1 MGAESFGQT
10 LRRLRLRA
18 GMSIRDLARLAS
30 CGKSYISDLEH
41 GRGTPSLAVA
51 TALDRALGAGGELV
65 ALVPSVPMWRAPM
78 GTLDGQFTADD
89 EERLVLAAR
98 RPSRLDLVAVAHLR
112 HQVHQLDDRYVS
124 EPSTAL
130 LADAGQY
137 LAQVRFLSTHAPSGR
152 VRRELS
158 AVEAEAATL
167 MSQLVWDASQRR
179 DHATAHLY
187 LDQALRAARQ
197 CCDPVAEGLA
207 LLRKTIVVLYGEQN
221 PRTALT
227 LAQQTAETTTHASEV
242 LRALA
247 LLHMAEAHAM
257 LGAQAACEAALAE
270 AETCFGR
277 VDSTDAAIDLFSFS
291 QFGRMAG
298 SCYLFLQDHRRAQSL
313 LEDTARAL
321 DDQSKAQAIVLGNLA
336 LTAIRQGNLGDAAA
350 RLHQA
355 IDVIEVNWGGG
366 GLNIV
371 FGASREL
378 RSWPAVPVVQ
388 DVQDRLLSLM
398 TMR

>member
-1 MGAESFGQT
+1 MDTESFGGA
-10 LRRLRLRA
+10 LRRLRLSA
-18 GMSIRDLARLAS
+18 GMSIRDLARLAN

-41 GRGTPSLAVA
+41 VRSSPSLAVA
-51 TALDRALGAGGELV
+51 TALDKALGVGGELV
-65 ALVPSVPMWRAPM
+65 ALALSPPMWRAALS
-78 GTLDGQFTADD
+78 TSDD
-89 EERLVLAAR
+89 QERLVLAAHR
-98 RPSRLDLVAVAHLR
+98 SSRLDLVAVAHLR
-112 HQVHQLDDRYVS
+112 HQVHQLDDRYVC

-130 LADAGQY
+130 LANAGQY
-137 LAQVRFLSTHAPSGR
+137 LAQIRFLSTHAPNGR

-158 AVEAEAATL
+158 AVEAEVATL
-167 MSQLVWDASQRR
+167 MGQLVWDASQRR

-221 PRTALT
+221 PRTALN
-227 LAQQTAETTTHASEV
+227 LAQQTAETTMHASEV
-242 LRALA
+242 LRGLA
-247 LLHMAEAHAM
+247 LLHLAEAHAM
-257 LGAQAACEAALAE
+257 LGARAACEAALTE
-270 AETCFGR
+270 ADTCFGR
-277 VDSTDAAIDLFSFS
+277 VDDTDAAIDLFSSS

-298 SCYLFLQDHRRAQSL
+298 SCYLFLKDHRRAQSL
-313 LEDTARAL
+313 LEGTALTLNDR
-321 DDQSKAQAIVLGNLA
+321 SKAQAIVLGNLA
-336 LTAIRQGNLGDAAA
+336 LTAIRQGNLDDAAA

-371 FGASREL
+371 FGASREM
-378 RSWPAVPVVQ
+378 RSWPDVPVVQ

-398 TMR
+398 TMG